1 MNFRDFFNNFSNCCS
16 VKYDPID
23 FKPQEVKRKLA
34 PLLETKKKSLQI
46 DTKIQ
51 SREESTTNKMSEM

>member
-1 MNFRDFFNNFSNCCS
+1 

-51 SREESTTNKMSEM
+51 SREESITNKMSEI